1 MGRKKKINGYA
12 SLYTIHYVV
21 LLKTEKNQDVILNYD
36 LVYEYF
42 NQKAEEKITVK
53 NFSLENS
60 AENEDEYSI

>member
-12 SLYTIHYVV
+12 SLYTIHYVA